1 MTNSTNQ
8 VPAPAHPAPAPTA
21 LSPSPVIATTT
32 MRFAI
37 TPGQTQDNIL
47 KLNDKNGIM
56 AYHAAII
63 PLLVPFDSESK
74 EKSHF

>member
-8 VPAPAHPAPAPTA
+8 VPAPAHAAPAPTA

-47 KLNDKNGIM
+47 KLNDKNWNHGLSRSN
-56 AYHAAII
+56 YT
-63 PLLVPFDSESK
+63 LTCPFRQ
-74 EKSHF
+74 